1 MVWSFFLNFFLKKFC
16 DMRLVSKYC
25 LKLSLS
31 LICSYWIDGAS
42 YEIIFESR
50 FPTVV
55 AVASDSKALFILAL
69 KVKVTLILIWKGKFT
84 RPIISKESCKYFLL
98 ITSLNLVIL
107 SSNWIRS
114 IVYIIICMRSSITSI
129 SYKKIFSNIFGA
141 FSGIC
146 LSIASEYW

>member
-1 MVWSFFLNFFLKKFC
+1 MKKFC

-31 LICSYWIDGAS
+31 LICSYWTDGAS
-42 YEIIFESR
+42 YEIISESR
-50 FPTVV
+50 FPRVV
-55 AVASDSKALFILAL
+55 AVALDSKALFILVL
-69 KVKVTLILIWKGKFT
+69 RVKVTLILIWKGKFT

-114 IVYIIICMRSSITSI
+114 IAYIIICMRSSITSI
-129 SYKKIFSNIFGA
+129 SYKRISLKVYGA
-141 FSGIC
+141 FSGIY